1 MEGALVECLE
11 LHGVSKDCL
20 FTRWLGKGLYSAG
33 KAKLNCHDYD
43 ESVALL
49 QRALKISKG
58 SIMVRVNFF
67 CSFSAVFYLTSS
79 TKLLNH

>member
-1 MEGALVECLE
+1 MLCDALEQKKEGALVECLQ

-20 FTRWLGKGLYSAG
+20 FALWLGKGLYSAG

-43 ESVALL
+43 ESVSLL

-58 SIMVRVNFF
+58 SHQMVRV
-67 CSFSAVFYLTSS
+67 S
-79 TKLLNH
+79 